1 MHDARPPSLAAGALA
16 GLLATYIMDVAGR
29 RIVAPIL
36 GKGPSGGLGR
46 WIGHML
52 KGRFTHDDIAKA
64 APIPHEA
71 GIGMAAH
78 YAIGLVLGAGY
89 ALLLQVSE
97 PRQNSLRRATAYG
110 IATTAFSL
118 VLDVPGTWPG
128 CHGTSRRRSASAR
141 VRPVDAHR
149 LRRWA
154 RGRTPMQGCDAC
166 ETVSVSSRI
175 DEAPHRCGGR
185 EPEHRSQTQT
195 PGRTSGTFGARRGR
209 SRTAFAITTD
219 RSVGFCRRQS
229 TWRTTHDAR

>member
-1 MHDARPPSLAAGALA
+1 MTVKVPTTSRHDARPPSLAAGALA

-52 KGRFTHDDIAKA
+52 KGRFTHEDITKA

-71 GIGMAAH
+71 GIGMASH

-110 IATTAFSL
+110 IATTVFPWFWMFPARGQGFMGLRDGDPRVPAFAL
-118 VLDVPGTWPG
+118 LTHIAYGLGLGATLRCEDATLAK
-128 CHGTSRRRSASAR
+128 RRRSLHA
-141 VRPVDAHR
+141 
-149 LRRWA
+149 
-154 RGRTPMQGCDAC
+154 
-166 ETVSVSSRI
+166 
-175 DEAPHRCGGR
+175 
-185 EPEHRSQTQT
+185 
-195 PGRTSGTFGARRGR
+195 
-209 SRTAFAITTD
+209 
-219 RSVGFCRRQS
+219 
-229 TWRTTHDAR
+229 